1 MRRIDACGKAKQVV
15 RALELF
21 DELVAAGNVRAACFF
36 GFHSLFSIPP
46 PARFKGCAE
55 TFSPLVLRLAQV
67 PDAVTYTA
75 LIDACGRA
83 GMLDQAFALF
93 ARCAAL
99 EHIRACTSPP
109 FFISSRSMPR
119 VLSLSHSHKQ
129 DARRP
134 RRAQPDH
141 IQRANPRV
149 RSGRCDRC
157 RLPGLAPA
165 AGGRTDEAQRAYIH
179 GAYRR
184 VLQDGR
190 ARRVVWAVVSGM
202 RHPRTHTPTHAFSP
216 FALYPSKQM
225 VAEGVEPSRVTF
237 DIMLRAS
244 CVANAPQRFYE
255 LKGMIEQYGVELSEA
270 TVQLINDVDTSLSGP
285 FMQQPA
291 SMPQQQQQQ
300 SPSSSEVP
308 TPTATPPPPGQPPPQ
323 SAVTTSAAPASVE
336 GGESGSGGGDGGG
349 DGDGGGGGEGGSAP
363 APAPAIHPA
372 PIAAS
377 PVSDVSASGTVSPC
391 PSCAA
396 RLRPRKLD
404 ATLLY
409 SRATASSRA
418 WG

>member
-1 MRRIDACGKAKQVV
+1 MRRGTSQSPARTAHQRILAAKKEGQWQEALNIIAEMREQGHSLGTFSYNAAIDACGKAKQVV

-36 GFHSLFSIPP
+36 WLPLSFFSIPP
-46 PARFKGCAE
+46 PARFKGRAE

-99 EHIRACTSPP
+99 EHIRACTSPT
-109 FFISSRSMPR
+109 FLFLLAQCRACS
-119 VLSLSHSHKQ
+119 LLSHSHKQ

-202 RHPRTHTPTHAFSP
+202 RPHAHS
-216 FALYPSKQM
+216 
-225 VAEGVEPSRVTF
+225 
-237 DIMLRAS
+237 
-244 CVANAPQRFYE
+244 
-255 LKGMIEQYGVELSEA
+255 
-270 TVQLINDVDTSLSGP
+270 
-285 FMQQPA
+285 
-291 SMPQQQQQQ
+291 
-300 SPSSSEVP
+300 
-308 TPTATPPPPGQPPPQ
+308 
-323 SAVTTSAAPASVE
+323 
-336 GGESGSGGGDGGG
+336 
-349 DGDGGGGGEGGSAP
+349 
-363 APAPAIHPA
+363 
-372 PIAAS
+372 
-377 PVSDVSASGTVSPC
+377 
-391 PSCAA
+391 
-396 RLRPRKLD
+396 
-404 ATLLY
+404 
-409 SRATASSRA
+409 
-418 WG
+418 